1 MAEYNQFIKR
11 KVAERNLSLPGF
23 ADSIGVSEAVAE
35 GFLVSE
41 RPPDLIAKRISVALK
56 FSPEEEAMLL
66 QLLEKEDKNMAMT
79 IPTVERAGISRDA
92 QRMINSLW
100 IAVYFL
106 GTSVIVLAIMLL
118 LVLILLNM

>member
-35 GFLVSE
+35 GFLVFE

-106 GTSVIVLAIMLL
+106 GTSVIVLGIMLL